1 MSETF
6 RAQIDEYLADVRARQ
21 AAVWP
26 AEVPR
31 EVTYPFA
38 EETLTDYLRNW
49 AKARP
54 DHPVIKFHGTSMT
67 YAELDELS
75 DRVAAYLAHRGLQR
89 GDRVAVMLPNVPQFI
104 VVFFGILK
112 SGCVHVPV
120 NPMFKRLE
128 INHELVDSSARL
140 AFVLDDYAEEFIAAR
155 EGTALES
162 VVAMSVRDALPGDL
176 PLPRGAK
183 DGVPP
188 FPDAERLADVLADD
202 SLPVPEDPNDPD
214 ALAALNYTGG
224 TTGLPKGCE
233 HTQRD
238 MVYTAVTAG
247 QHNLDLDQ
255 DSVILMYLQIFWIAG
270 EDGFLLTFACGGTCV
285 LQYRW
290 DPDEAAAAIERE
302 GVTVFAGT
310 VDNVLELLDS
320 AKASGRSLASLRTT
334 VTMSFVTKLAEDIR
348 ERWARESGSSAV
360 LRESSYGMTED
371 HTFDTFT
378 RGLQPLDLSGRAG
391 FVGLPMPET
400 DIAVVDFETNE
411 LVPIGEEGQII
422 VRSPSMMRAY
432 HRRPDA
438 TADTLRD
445 GWLLTGDSGVIDENG
460 CLHYLGRRKEMLKVN
475 GMSVF
480 PSELEFTL
488 SRHPDVAASGVIGR
502 PDEARGEIPLA
513 FIELRPGSTLTAD
526 ELTAWCRTNMATY
539 KIPAIRIIDEM
550 PLAPTGKVSKLALE
564 KLADEE
570 D

>member
-1 MSETF
+1 MKRRGDPVSGTMSETF

-188 FPDAERLADVLADD
+188 FPDAER
-202 SLPVPEDPNDPD
+202 
-214 ALAALNYTGG
+214 
-224 TTGLPKGCE
+224 
-233 HTQRD
+233 
-238 MVYTAVTAG
+238 
-247 QHNLDLDQ
+247 
-255 DSVILMYLQIFWIAG
+255 
-270 EDGFLLTFACGGTCV
+270 
-285 LQYRW
+285 
-290 DPDEAAAAIERE
+290 
-302 GVTVFAGT
+302 
-310 VDNVLELLDS
+310 
-320 AKASGRSLASLRTT
+320 
-334 VTMSFVTKLAEDIR
+334 
-348 ERWARESGSSAV
+348 
-360 LRESSYGMTED
+360 
-371 HTFDTFT
+371 
-378 RGLQPLDLSGRAG
+378 
-391 FVGLPMPET
+391 
-400 DIAVVDFETNE
+400 
-411 LVPIGEEGQII
+411 
-422 VRSPSMMRAY
+422 
-432 HRRPDA
+432 
-438 TADTLRD
+438 
-445 GWLLTGDSGVIDENG
+445 
-460 CLHYLGRRKEMLKVN
+460 
-475 GMSVF
+475 
-480 PSELEFTL
+480 
-488 SRHPDVAASGVIGR
+488 
-502 PDEARGEIPLA
+502 
-513 FIELRPGSTLTAD
+513 
-526 ELTAWCRTNMATY
+526 
-539 KIPAIRIIDEM
+539 
-550 PLAPTGKVSKLALE
+550 
-564 KLADEE
+564 
-570 D
+570 